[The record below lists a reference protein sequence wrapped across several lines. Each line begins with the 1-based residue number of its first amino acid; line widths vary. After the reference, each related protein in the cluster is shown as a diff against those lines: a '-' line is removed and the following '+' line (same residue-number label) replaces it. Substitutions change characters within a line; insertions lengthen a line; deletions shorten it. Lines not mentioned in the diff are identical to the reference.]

1 MGLFSGSGLTPSLKG
16 VVTNVVALAPG
27 QVQLITPAG
36 WYAVQA
42 GLYTAVQQYDPITTT
57 WRTVGGGLSGTGG
70 VEYFYSD
77 GVNYRLANLTGCAV
91 GAVIT
96 NVGSG
101 YTSAPTV
108 VATSGNSVWKA
119 ILGGAISQT
128 VTVTNGGTGYTY
140 PPIVQIAAPPAGGI
154 QATAYA
160 TISAGVVTAVTVV
173 DQGAG
178 YASAP
183 VITFV
188 NDPREGLN
196 GTSVGYN
203 AAAITTLLATGT
215 ITGLLCLDHGVP
227 TAATT
232 IPTFTISGGG
242 GGSAFA
248 ATAVMCWTVTSLGT
262 GNVGAGIT
270 APVAQILAE
279 DQLTA
284 TPSTAVKNPTTHKQL
299 LKGRPAN
306 IWVGTTGS
314 AINAY
319 STASILDGGIYAGI
333 PLAVVA
339 VSPSTTVTTAATTT
353 CVMGGVPD
361 VSYLT
366 QI

>member
-1 MGLFSGSGLTPSLKG
+1 MGLFSGSGQGVTLKG
-16 VVTNVVALAPG
+16 VVTNSICLAAG
-27 QVQLITPAG
+27 QVQIISPAG
-36 WYAVQA
+36 WWAISP
-42 GLYTAVQQYDPITTT
+42 GPYTTIQQLDPITGI
-57 WRTVGGGLSGTGG
+57 WRNIGNNGMAGSI
-70 VEYFYSD
+70 EYMYSD
-77 GVNYRLANLTGCAV
+77 GVNYRLANQTGCAV
-91 GAVIT
+91 GAIIT

-108 VATSGNSVWKA
+108 VATSGGSVWKA

-128 VTVTNGGTGYTY
+128 VTVTNGGVNYTY

-160 TISAGVVTAVTVV
+160 TISSGVVTAVTVV

-178 YASAP
+178 YTTAP
-183 VITFV
+183 TITFV

-196 GTSVGYN
+196 ATTVGYN

-215 ITGLLCLDHGVP
+215 ITGLLCLDHGSP

-270 APVAQILAE
+270 APVGQILCE
-279 DQLTA
+279 DQVTA
-284 TPSTAVKNPTTHKQL
+284 TASTAVKNPTVE
-299 LKGRPAN
+299 KGLVKTRPAN

-314 AINAY
+314 AMNAY
-319 STASILDGGIYAGI
+319 STASILDGGIYAGA
-333 PLAVVA
+333 PLCVVA

-353 CVMGGVPD
+353 AVMGGVAD
-361 VSYLT
+361 VSYMT
-366 QI
+366 QY

>member
-16 VVTNVVALAPG
+16 VVTNAIALAPG

-36 WYAVQA
+36 WYAIRS
-42 GLYTAVQQYDPITTT
+42 GIYTAVQQYDPITTV
-57 WRTVGGGLSGTGG
+57 WRTVGGGVACAGG

-101 YTSAPTV
+101 YTSVPTV
-108 VATSGNSVWKA
+108 TASSGSSIWKA

-128 VTVTNGGTGYTY
+128 VTITNGGTGYTY

-196 GTSVGYN
+196 STTVGYN
-203 AAAITTLLATGT
+203 AAAITTLTATGT

-242 GGSAFA
+242 GASFA

-284 TPSTAVKNPTTHKQL
+284 TASTAVINPTTQKKL
-299 LKGRPAN
+299 LKTRPAN

-319 STASILDGGIYAGI
+319 STANILDGGIYAGI

-366 QI
+366 QV